1 MNDTVHSITWCGRRI
16 PYSIRR
22 HGKCI
27 YTHVGVLAGGRVEVL
42 GPPNIS
48 RETAD
53 AAVAE
58 DAPWIVQRLEGVVGW
73 YAAAPYEFVSGE
85 SIGYLGRE
93 YRLKVLP
100 GATGRMKLKHSCL
113 EVPVRKETRQA
124 VRGAL
129 VSWFHG
135 KAEERFPGR
144 VEAWHEAVGV
154 AMPPVVI
161 SNQRK
166 RLASWGRD
174 GTMRLNWRLIQVP
187 DWMVDY
193 VVVRQLV
200 QLRHGRR
207 GRAVREA
214 FERVMPGWRFRREA
228 LRREESGLFW

>member
-1 MNDTVHSITWCGRRI
+1 MAQPTSWWRKTRPGSC
-16 PYSIRR
+16 S
-22 HGKCI
+22 
-27 YTHVGVLAGGRVEVL
+27 A
-42 GPPNIS
+42 S
-48 RETAD
+48 R
-53 AAVAE
+53 
-58 DAPWIVQRLEGVVGW
+58 GVVGW
-73 YAAAPYEFVSGE
+73 YATAPYEFVRGE

-100 GATGRMKLKHSCL
+100 GATGRMKLKHQCL
-113 EVPVRKETRQA
+113 EVPVETGTRKA

-135 KAEERFPGR
+135 KAEERFPTR
-144 VEAWHEAVGV
+144 VEAWHGVVGGP
-154 AMPPVVI
+154 MPPVVI

-200 QLRHGRR
+200 RLRHPGQGRDFR
-207 GRAVREA
+207 QA
-214 FERVMPGWRFRREA
+214 FERVMRNWRYRRDM
-228 LRREESGLFW
+228 LRQEEPGLFW